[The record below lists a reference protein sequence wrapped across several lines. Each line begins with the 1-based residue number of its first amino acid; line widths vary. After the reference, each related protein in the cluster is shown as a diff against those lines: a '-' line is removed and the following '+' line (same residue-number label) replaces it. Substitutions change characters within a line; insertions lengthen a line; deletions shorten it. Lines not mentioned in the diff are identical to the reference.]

1 MKKWISTLLIVL
13 GAALIAYQFLPEFLI
28 KRQVEKGA
36 SVVEEITEEQIR
48 ENNEREAEYDFAAIE
63 DVSATNAVAGVRQ
76 FKNENVIGLLTID
89 DLGID
94 LPILKGVSD
103 ANLMAGAGT
112 MVPDIRMGE
121 GNFPLASHYMKDPS
135 LLFGNLLNAEP
146 GMQVRITDKI
156 NVYEYEIY
164 ETLLVPETA
173 LYMLDHERAD
183 ERGKP
188 IISLMTCYYTSKNG
202 KRFFALGELVDSY
215 PYRQKTVD

>member
-1 MKKWISTLLIVL
+1 MRKWISTLLIII
-13 GAALIAYQFLPEFLI
+13 GAALIAYQFLPEILI

-36 SVVEEITEEQIR
+36 TVVQEITEDQIR
-48 ENNEREAEYDFAAIE
+48 ENNQREAEYDFSAIE

-76 FKNENVIGLLTID
+76 FKDENVIGLLTID

-112 MVPDIRMGE
+112 MVPDIKMGE
-121 GNFPLASHYMKDPS
+121 GNFSLASHYMKDPS

-146 GMQVRITDKI
+146 GMQVRLTDKI

-188 IISLMTCYYTSKNG
+188 IVSLMTCYYTSKNG
-202 KRFFALGELVDSY
+202 KRFFALGELVDTY